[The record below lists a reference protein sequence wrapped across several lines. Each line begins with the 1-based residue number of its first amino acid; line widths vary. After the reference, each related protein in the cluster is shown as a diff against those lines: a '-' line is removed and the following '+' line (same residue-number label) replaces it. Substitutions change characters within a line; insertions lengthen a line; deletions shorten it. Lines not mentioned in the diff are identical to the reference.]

1 MDQNP
6 LFLLVALVV
15 IMCLVVVMRPRIIGS
30 ADFISERAKK
40 KVRWADDVIFNG
52 T

>member
-6 LFLLVALVV
+6 LFLLLALVV
-15 IMCLVVVMRPRIIGS
+15 IMCLVVVACPRGVG
-30 ADFISERAKK
+30 FISERAKK
-40 KVRWADDVIFNG
+40 KVHWADDVIFNG

>member
-1 MDQNP
+1 MDLTA

-15 IMCLVVVMRPRIIGS
+15 VMCMVVVACPQTTRNANFS
-30 ADFISERAKK
+30 SERAKK